1 MKKNIGTYLFLI
13 LLTLTVG
20 LVSRKFPQ
28 LFHPFLAE
36 YLGDTM
42 WALLVFWLFRIIF
55 FQKNTLSIAVMALSF
70 SFLIEI
76 SQFYHAPW
84 IDNIRSTT
92 IGALVLGHSFLWSD
106 ILCYTAGIALGVL
119 IDLLLIKRKLT

>member
-1 MKKNIGTYLFLI
+1 MKRYIRTYLFLI
-13 LLTLTVG
+13 LITLTVG

-42 WALLVFWLFRIIF
+42 WALLVFGLFRILL
-55 FQKNTLSIAVMALSF
+55 FQKGTLSIAILALSF
-70 SFLIEI
+70 SFLIEF

-84 IDNIRSTT
+84 IDAIRSTT
-92 IGALVLGHSFLWSD
+92 LGALVLGHGFLWSD
-106 ILCYTAGIALGVL
+106 ILCYTAGVSIGTL
-119 IDLLLIKRKLT
+119 IDLLLIRRKLT